1 MCGIAG
7 IIGPSN
13 IGVLRK
19 MNAAQAHRGPD
30 AEGFFH
36 NANNTAFLGHQRL
49 SIIDLSTSANQPMYS
64 HCNRYVMAFN
74 GEVFN
79 YQDVAKKL
87 DRAWKT
93 HSDTE
98 VILEAFVEWGDDFVY
113 ELNGMFAIVIY
124 DTQKNLTYFFRDR
137 LGVKPLYYG
146 IIDDT
151 LYFASELKSV
161 LAAIPDNK
169 LNTNHQAIIDF
180 LQLGY
185 IPKPFTIYE
194 EIYKFPPGAK
204 GFYNGSELAV
214 TYYWKAEEKI
224 SAQTKFA
231 DNFYEAKTHLN
242 DLLEDA
248 VRLRM
253 IADVPFG
260 TFLSGGIDS
269 SLITA
274 MAQKNAESPI
284 NSFSIAMRDAKFN
297 EIQYASAVAKHL
309 NTKHHIFE
317 VSEADTLEHLH
328 QMTEAYDEPYADSS
342 ALPTLLVSRLAR
354 KEVTMTLS
362 GDGGDELF
370 QGYGMYTW
378 ANRLNNPL
386 VRTFKPLLVSAL
398 KQLPEKYQRG
408 AEVFDYAH
416 KDRIP
421 AHIFSQEQYLFS
433 ERELSKL
440 LLKSTKNNASVK
452 NYFPTARNLNA
463 AEKQALFDIKYYLP
477 DDLLVK
483 VDRASMQ
490 YALETRTPFLDYR
503 VVEFALNLPYNF
515 KVKGD
520 TSKYLLK
527 EVLYDYV
534 PRELFDRP
542 KWGFSIPLVK
552 WMNGELKSTIENTL
566 SKANVEAAGLVNYS
580 EVKRLLTAY
589 QGGKSYL
596 YNRIWA
602 LYILHR
608 WKESENKRKQA

>member
-7 IIGPSN
+7 IIGHSS
-13 IGVLRK
+13 LSTLQK

-30 AEGFFH
+30 AEGCFH
-36 NANNTAFLGHQRL
+36 NENNTVFLGHQRL
-49 SIIDLSTSANQPMYS
+49 SIIDLSASANQPMHS
-64 HCNRYVMAFN
+64 HCNRYVMVFN

-79 YQDVAKKL
+79 YQTIAKKL
-87 DRAWKT
+87 NRSWKT

-98 VILEAFVEWGDDFVY
+98 VILEAFVEWGDDFVH
-113 ELNGMFAIVIY
+113 ELNGMFTIAIY
-124 DTQKNLTYFFRDR
+124 DKQQNFTYFFRDR
-137 LGVKPLYYG
+137 LGVKPLYYS
-146 IIDDT
+146 IIDQV
-151 LYFASELKSV
+151 LYFASELKSL
-161 LAAIPDNK
+161 LAAIPTASLHHNQ
-169 LNTNHQAIIDF
+169 QAIIDF

-194 EIYKFPPGAK
+194 EVYKFPAGAK
-204 GFYNGSELAV
+204 GYYNGQEMAV

-224 SAQTKFA
+224 KKESYPVQNIQT
-231 DNFYEAKTHLN
+231 AKEELKS
-242 DLLEDA
+242 LLEDA
-248 VRLRM
+248 VRIRM

-269 SLITA
+269 SLVTA
-274 MAQKNAESPI
+274 MAQKASKSPI

-309 NTKHHIFE
+309 KTKHHIFE

-354 KEVTMTLS
+354 TQVTMTLS

-386 VRTFKPLLVSAL
+386 VRTFKPILVGLL
-398 KQLPEKYQRG
+398 KQMPEKFKRG
-408 AEVFDYAH
+408 AQVFDYPHPA
-416 KDRIP
+416 RIP
-421 AHIFSQEQYLFS
+421 THIFSQEQYLFS
-433 ERELSKL
+433 ETEIAKL
-440 LLKSTKNNASVK
+440 LINPSKNIASVR
-452 NYFPTARNLNA
+452 NYFDTKRPLNA

-503 VVEFALNLPYNF
+503 VVEFALNLPYSF
-515 KVKGD
+515 KVQGD
-520 TSKYLLK
+520 TSKYVLK

-534 PRELFDRP
+534 PKNFFDRP

-552 WMNGELKSTIENTL
+552 WMNGALKSSIESTL
-566 SKANVEAAGLVNYS
+566 SKANIEAAGLVKYE
-580 EVKRLLTAY
+580 EVKRLLSAY
-589 QGGKSYL
+589 QGGKSFL

-608 WKESENKRKQA
+608 WYQVDAQRRQG